1 MITLLSV
8 NVQFGIVTIL
18 PSNVL
23 ILVLLRPTSSTV
35 PSCPSI
41 FILSLILNGLSKKII
56 IPANIFLT
64 ESWAARAS
72 ANPPIPSP
80 AIMAVI
86 SKPIL
91 SNPITI
97 PRDQIIALTA
107 F

>member
-1 MITLLSV
+1 M
-8 NVQFGIVTIL
+8 
-18 PSNVL
+18 
-23 ILVLLRPTSSTV
+23 
-35 PSCPSI
+35 
-41 FILSLILNGLSKKII
+41 
-56 IPANIFLT
+56 PANIFLT
-64 ESWAARAS
+64 ESWAAKAS